1 MLKLKFKIYLNKI
14 FKFFLKTKGII
25 SFFLEFLFPLKKDLT
40 DVDVIITV
48 HPKDIQNLEKCIKAV
63 KINLLHKINNFFIIS
78 QYHHE
83 LKKIITKNSCIFIE
97 ENKVLNKDI
106 LQINYKY
113 KNQDRSNWLYQQLL
127 NYQAVIS
134 LGDSDLKFAIDSDT
148 ILSKKQKFKKGNK
161 LVLNVCDSYYLDHLF
176 ISKKLLS
183 INNFSNYSFTSH
195 YIIYSKKYLM
205 ELLNLL
211 ETKFKKRW
219 YNAILDNLDYSIHS
233 NHSEFETYGQ
243 YVMNRYKSNI
253 KLEYWFNKTMFANN
267 RKKIKNIFN
276 CFFYKSLSFHSWIDK
291 NY

>member
-1 MLKLKFKIYLNKI
+1 MKKIFLNKI
-14 FKFFLKTKGII
+14 FKFLLKTKGII
-25 SFFLEFLFPLKKDLT
+25 SFFFEFFFPLKMSPT
-40 DVDVIITV
+40 NVDVIITV
-48 HPKDIQNLEKCIKAV
+48 HPKDIQNLEKCIYAV
-63 KINLLHKINNFFIIS
+63 KINLLHKVKNFFIIS
-78 QYHHE
+78 QYHPE
-83 LKKIITKNSCIFIE
+83 LKKIITKNSCTFIE

-106 LQINYKY
+106 LKINYKY
-113 KNQDRSNWLYQQLL
+113 KNLDRSNWLYQQLL

-134 LGDSDLKFAIDSDT
+134 LGDSDLKFAINSDT

-176 ISKKLLS
+176 ISKKLLN

-195 YIIYSKKYLM
+195 HIMYSKKYLM
-205 ELLNLL
+205 EMLNLL

>member
-1 MLKLKFKIYLNKI
+1 MNITL
-14 FKFFLKTKGII
+14 KFFLKIKGLI
-25 SFFLEFLFPLKKDLT
+25 SFVFEVFIPLKKSSEN
-40 DVDVIITV
+40 VDVIISV
-48 HPKDIQNLEKCIKAV
+48 HPKDIVTLENCINAV
-63 KINLLHKINNFFIIS
+63 KINLLHNIKNVFIIS
-78 QYHHE
+78 QNDPE
-83 LKKIITKNSCIFIE
+83 VQKIAITNSCIFIE

-113 KNQDRSNWLYQQLL
+113 NNQDRSNWLYQQLL

-134 LGDSDLKFAIDSDT
+134 LGDSDLKFAINSDT

-195 YIIYSKKYLM
+195 HIIYSKKYLM

-253 KLEYWFNKTMFANN
+253 KLEYWFNKTMFGNN

-291 NY
+291 SY